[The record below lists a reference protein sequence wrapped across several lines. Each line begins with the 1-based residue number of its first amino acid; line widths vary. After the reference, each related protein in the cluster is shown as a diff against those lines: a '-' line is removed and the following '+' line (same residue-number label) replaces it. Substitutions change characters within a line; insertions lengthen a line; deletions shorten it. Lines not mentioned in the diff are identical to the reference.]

1 MPSTEQFAEQRMT
14 ILKHLQKELFSLLAT
29 KDLGLEEIQ
38 TIHDE
43 MRELSQAV
51 LIYFLCLFRY
61 QLPYPLPYSLPY
73 PLTYCLK
80 LLFIFKLVCISKYM
94 FLVISN

>member
-14 ILKHLQKELFSLLAT
+14 ILKHLQKELFSLLDT
-29 KDLGLEEIQ
+29 KDLGSEEIQ

-51 LIYFLCLFRY
+51 LIALGLEIIGEDEDGAIQAKIYLDEL
-61 QLPYPLPYSLPY
+61 
-73 PLTYCLK
+73 
-80 LLFIFKLVCISKYM
+80 SKE
-94 FLVISN
+94 

>member
-14 ILKHLQKELFSLLAT
+14 ILKHLQKELFSLLDT
-29 KDLGLEEIQ
+29 KNLGSEEIQ

-51 LIYFLCLFRY
+51 LIALGLEITGEDEDGVI
-61 QLPYPLPYSLPY
+61 QAKIHLDEL
-73 PLTYCLK
+73 
-80 LLFIFKLVCISKYM
+80 SKE
-94 FLVISN
+94 

>member
-51 LIYFLCLFRY
+51 LIALGLEITGEDEDGTIQAKIYLDEL
-61 QLPYPLPYSLPY
+61 
-73 PLTYCLK
+73 
-80 LLFIFKLVCISKYM
+80 SKE
-94 FLVISN
+94 